1 MKRILIYSDC
11 CIYDNDVEEKML
23 NALTEILRMRG
34 PLYINIVFWSGL
46 NKTSERAVLE
56 FKSNHRRKKIDLTS
70 DHFDSKS
77 NYDIII
83 NYIYEDLA
91 PIYAYRLKKFKKTV
105 DLTNENTKL
114 KITASMNLLSMP
126 EREIII
132 QRNNGVIRKDLLRDS
147 AFLFI
152 LLNAWNGKHV

>member
-1 MKRILIYSDC
+1 
-11 CIYDNDVEEKML
+11 ML

-56 FKSNHRRKKIDLTS
+56 FKSNHRRKKIDLT
-70 DHFDSKS
+70 
-77 NYDIII
+77 
-83 NYIYEDLA
+83 
-91 PIYAYRLKKFKKTV
+91 
-105 DLTNENTKL
+105 NENTKL

-132 QRNNGVIRKDLLRDS
+132 QRNNGVIRKDLAERLGISIYTVERLEWK
-147 AFLFI
+147 ARIKLKRLNMIKPPVFYETGGNFIIRLLKYLFLLSSHTY
-152 LLNAWNGKHV
+152 LLFFHTVYL

>member
-1 MKRILIYSDC
+1 
-11 CIYDNDVEEKML
+11 ML

-56 FKSNHRRKKIDLTS
+56 FKSNHRRKKIDLT
-70 DHFDSKS
+70 
-77 NYDIII
+77 
-83 NYIYEDLA
+83 
-91 PIYAYRLKKFKKTV
+91 
-105 DLTNENTKL
+105 NENTKL

-132 QRNNGVIRKDLLRDS
+132 QRNNRDS